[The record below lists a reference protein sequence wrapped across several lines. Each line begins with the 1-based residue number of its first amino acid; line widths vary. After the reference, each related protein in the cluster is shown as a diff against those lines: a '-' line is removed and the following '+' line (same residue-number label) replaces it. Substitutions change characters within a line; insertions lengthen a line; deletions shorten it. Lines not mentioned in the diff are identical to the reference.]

1 MLNSNDIVQMIDEMI
16 VELSGVNREK
26 EGMPGLGY
34 SERTINPCIIETLED
49 LKDKIKKEEDKEI
62 DQMAKDNGYA
72 YGKGILSN
80 LKQDKDF
87 VCPLCDGK
95 HGNNAKCQI

>member
-1 MLNSNDIVQMIDEMI
+1 MLKSNRIVTIIDEMV

-26 EGMPGLGY
+26 EGMPGLSY
-34 SERTINPCIIETLED
+34 SERTINPCIITYFEG
-49 LKDKIKKEEDKEI
+49 LKNQIKREEDKEI